1 MLNYNRRLAFWI
13 QIEALKLAVKS
24 MKISENPSDLAD
36 ENAKKLERFGTQHQ
50 ADLLCVFDIFKELE
64 EFREIHAF
72 IVHYEKD

>member
-1 MLNYNRRLAFWI
+1 MDPNWGFEI
-13 QIEALKLAVKS
+13 GCEIEENKWKS
-24 MKISENPSDLAD
+24 QWFGRFIN

-72 IVHYEKD
+72 IVHYEKDWIYWAI